1 MKKDFI
7 NKIDCFSEEQWKFY
21 VYIRTNKELDNHW
34 EDFPFVLAPLYLY
47 EEVEN
52 PFSLPLKYL
61 QFNAGKFQSSVV
73 TPVRDG
79 DFNIYKQHYASF
91 LSIPPY
97 YFSSIDKNLAE
108 YQKEVKQVCFILH
121 NYDINKKIGH
131 TKKVDAWATSLK
143 RCKIFLDDREITNL
157 VTSMKSV
164 PLSNQMF
171 LISLKTDPVFHR
183 KLIDY
188 RGCTFT
194 FEFY

>member
-79 DFNIYKQHYASF
+79 DFNIYIN
-91 LSIPPY
+91 SIMLR
-97 YFSSIDKNLAE
+97 F
-108 YQKEVKQVCFILH
+108 
-121 NYDINKKIGH
+121 
-131 TKKVDAWATSLK
+131 
-143 RCKIFLDDREITNL
+143 
-157 VTSMKSV
+157 
-164 PLSNQMF
+164 
-171 LISLKTDPVFHR
+171 
-183 KLIDY
+183 
-188 RGCTFT
+188 
-194 FEFY
+194 